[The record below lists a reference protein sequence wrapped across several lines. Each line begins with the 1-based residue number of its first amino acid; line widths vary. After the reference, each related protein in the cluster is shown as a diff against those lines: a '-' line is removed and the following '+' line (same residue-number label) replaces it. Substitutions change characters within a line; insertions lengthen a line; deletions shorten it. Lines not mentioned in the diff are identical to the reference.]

1 MKRALTTA
9 GVLLALAP
17 PLSAHRLDE
26 YLQASRVS
34 LGRTS
39 VVLEVDLTPG
49 VSLAGEIVALIDRDR
64 DETISPA
71 EAKSYAERVLADIDV
86 ELDGQAID
94 MTLIH
99 VETSSIDETLHGMGT
114 IQVRG
119 EADVVPLSMWRRQRQ
134 LHVRNNHRP
143 RSSVYLVNA
152 MIPGDDS
159 ITVVAQT
166 RDETQR
172 DAHIDYRVSPRSAR
186 YLYWPLFGLLVGGWW
201 LVTGRAHE
209 RLTTFQ

>member
-1 MKRALTTA
+1 MKR
-9 GVLLALAP
+9 VLAAAVVFLALAP

-49 VSLAGEIVALIDRDR
+49 AGVADEIVAQIDRDR
-64 DETISPA
+64 DKTISPV
-71 EAKSYAERVLADIDV
+71 EAKSYAERVLAEIDV
-86 ELDGQAID
+86 TLDGHAID

-99 VETSSIDETLHGMGT
+99 VEAPSIDEMRHGMGM
-114 IQVRG
+114 IQLRG
-119 EADVVPLSMWRRQRQ
+119 IADVVPASMWRRQRQ
-134 LHVRNNHRP
+134 LHVRNNHHP

-152 MIPGDDS
+152 MIPSDDN

-166 RDETQR
+166 RDATQR
-172 DAHIDYRVSPRSAR
+172 EARIDYTVGPRWPK
-186 YLYWPLFGLLVGGWW
+186 YVYWPVFGLVVGSWW
-201 LVTGRAHE
+201 LVKARAHE
-209 RLTTFQ
+209 RLTTIP